1 MSTMQLLI
9 SEKLILNIKLKQTAT
24 PTIKNIVMDYLID
37 LNGLE

>member
-1 MSTMQLLI
+1 MQLLI